1 MSNRRFIL
9 SLFACHAMASA
20 LLPAQNALTDS
31 LETAFYAES
40 ADSLRWQAAIAL
52 SEEWAFIQTDTA
64 LAWAERGH
72 RIAQQLQDPPRIAQ
86 SLYQLGAAAYKKRE
100 LRQAM
105 GYFLQA
111 LQRFEALGDDRRR
124 MDTRLEIG
132 QIYRDRKEYGKARR
146 YLDEFLHFYQQ
157 QGQAEAANII
167 YALNQYVVHFEQ
179 TEQTDSM
186 LHYARATLEAAQ
198 RYGQDKYLANIHNN
212 LASVYLYAKNYDKA
226 QYHFKQAERI
236 GFGPNK
242 IGRFYNFYALA
253 DMYRSLQQADSS
265 THYARRALSVARSF
279 GDLEKEA
286 QIHLLLSGLHQDG
299 GNYRSAYFQL
309 DTFMQLKDSLIAQ
322 RHERDLSELSVK
334 YETQEK
340 EARIAQ
346 QQLELQRAAN
356 RRNRLLFASVLGF
369 LLLAGL
375 FLYLRHR
382 QRARARQT
390 ALKLQYQQAEAQRLR
405 ELDQLKSNFFAN
417 ISHEFRTPLTLLL
430 SPLREMAR
438 ANFRGDADSYLKT
451 MERQG
456 ERLLSLVDQMLDLSR
471 LQSGAMPRQTEHKDL
486 GQFVRLTAAAFE
498 SLAQQKGVNLQ
509 MDLPQHPLP
518 ALLDPDK
525 LEKILNNLLSNALKF
540 TPAGQHIW
548 LSLSVEETEDELQAQ
563 IRVKDNGPGI
573 PPEQLPHIFERFY
586 QGEPQQG
593 QEQSGAG
600 IGLALSQELAHFMGG
615 TIEAESEP
623 GHGSCF
629 TLQLPFA
636 KAAAAEMPA
645 APLAEA
651 KTAEASST
659 ANQPLVLI
667 AEDHAELRQYL
678 RGQLSEDYLIL
689 EAENGQTGLEL
700 AKSRMPELIISDVRM
715 PGMDGLAF
723 AERLKQAEATS
734 HIPIILLTALAERP
748 DVHAGLSTGADAYLT
763 KPFDTE
769 ELRIRAAQLIQQR
782 RELRE
787 KFARALRDNEA
798 TPKLANP
805 ADAAF
810 LDKVE
815 QAVQQRLDQE
825 DFSIAELGR
834 ELGMSR
840 SQLHR
845 KIKALTD
852 QSPSVFVR
860 TLRLREA
867 YRLLRERRG
876 NISEIAH
883 EVGMP
888 NLAHF
893 SRSFK
898 ELYGKPPSQV

>member
-1 MSNRRFIL
+1 
-9 SLFACHAMASA
+9 
-20 LLPAQNALTDS
+20 
-31 LETAFYAES
+31 
-40 ADSLRWQAAIAL
+40 
-52 SEEWAFIQTDTA
+52 
-64 LAWAERGH
+64 
-72 RIAQQLQDPPRIAQ
+72 
-86 SLYQLGAAAYKKRE
+86 
-100 LRQAM
+100 
-105 GYFLQA
+105 
-111 LQRFEALGDDRRR
+111 
-124 MDTRLEIG
+124 
-132 QIYRDRKEYGKARR
+132 
-146 YLDEFLHFYQQ
+146 
-157 QGQAEAANII
+157 
-167 YALNQYVVHFEQ
+167 
-179 TEQTDSM
+179 
-186 LHYARATLEAAQ
+186 
-198 RYGQDKYLANIHNN
+198 
-212 LASVYLYAKNYDKA
+212 
-226 QYHFKQAERI
+226 
-236 GFGPNK
+236 
-242 IGRFYNFYALA
+242 
-253 DMYRSLQQADSS
+253 
-265 THYARRALSVARSF
+265 
-279 GDLEKEA
+279 
-286 QIHLLLSGLHQDG
+286 
-299 GNYRSAYFQL
+299 
-309 DTFMQLKDSLIAQ
+309 
-322 RHERDLSELSVK
+322 
-334 YETQEK
+334 
-340 EARIAQ
+340 
-346 QQLELQRAAN
+346 
-356 RRNRLLFASVLGF
+356 
-369 LLLAGL
+369 
-375 FLYLRHR
+375 
-382 QRARARQT
+382 
-390 ALKLQYQQAEAQRLR
+390 
-405 ELDQLKSNFFAN
+405 
-417 ISHEFRTPLTLLL
+417 
-430 SPLREMAR
+430 
-438 ANFRGDADSYLKT
+438 
-451 MERQG
+451 
-456 ERLLSLVDQMLDLSR
+456 
-471 LQSGAMPRQTEHKDL
+471 
-486 GQFVRLTAAAFE
+486 
-498 SLAQQKGVNLQ
+498 
-509 MDLPQHPLP
+509 
-518 ALLDPDK
+518 
-525 LEKILNNLLSNALKF
+525 
-540 TPAGQHIW
+540 
-548 LSLSVEETEDELQAQ
+548 
-563 IRVKDNGPGI
+563 
-573 PPEQLPHIFERFY
+573 
-586 QGEPQQG
+586 
-593 QEQSGAG
+593 
-600 IGLALSQELAHFMGG
+600 
-615 TIEAESEP
+615 
-623 GHGSCF
+623 
-629 TLQLPFA
+629 
-636 KAAAAEMPA
+636 MPA